1 MLANLFSSI
10 SNNNNLFKSY
20 LIVPKQKQSIQIV
33 DLLFQEGLIRRYRVL
48 NNKIYIFLKYKDTYP
63 LIKKI
68 KLFSSS
74 TKRQFIKIKE
84 VQKLPFDKI
93 YIISTSKGIV
103 TNLQALK
110 LNLGGELICSIHI

>member
-1 MLANLFSSI
+1 MLSNFFSSI

-33 DLLFQEGLIRRYRVL
+33 NLLFQEGLIRRYKIL
-48 NNKIYIFLKYKDTYP
+48 NNKIYIFLKYKDNLP

-68 KLFSSS
+68 NLIS
-74 TKRQFIKIKE
+74 TSKRRQFIKIKE

-93 YIISTSKGIV
+93 YILSTSKGIV
-103 TNLQALK
+103 THLEAQK
-110 LNLGGELICSIHI
+110 INLGGELICSIHI